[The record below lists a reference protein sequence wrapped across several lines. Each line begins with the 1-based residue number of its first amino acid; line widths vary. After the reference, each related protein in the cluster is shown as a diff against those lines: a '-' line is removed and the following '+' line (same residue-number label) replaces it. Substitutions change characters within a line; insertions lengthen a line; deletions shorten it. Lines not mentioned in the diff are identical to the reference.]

1 MYYADIMRGRSDFSF
16 RRSGIHSIHDEEIRD
31 KKGGVEIVS

>member
-1 MYYADIMRGRSDFSF
+1 MYYADIMRGRSNFSF
-16 RRSGIHSIHDEEIRD
+16 RCSGIYSIHDKEIRD